1 LEIQG
6 QDVNFNSS
14 DLVVSEVRFENMP
27 VGTLHKD
34 EYWNYILMVLKVTQ
48 VTAGAF
54 CLAE

>member
-1 LEIQG
+1 M
-6 QDVNFNSS
+6 NFNSS